1 MAPLPYNLETLNM
14 IQSKVIQVKIRTMGY
29 RVWRYF
35 TLPFFNNEINR
46 SMYEQDLK
54 KRKEK
59 YKSSE

>member
-35 TLPFFNNEINR
+35 TLSFFNNEINR

-54 KRKEK
+54 KEK
-59 YKSSE
+59 KNISQ